1 MPTFPRAWGALSKP
15 AISTTVDS
23 VRRLTVAKQR
33 LAGRLPRKASS
44 EDILSVVRD
53 TCYIQWDPIDAVAPS
68 HIVALWSRLGNY
80 RIADLDRLLWDEKK
94 LFLYWAPVASIVLT
108 EDYPIYSALMR
119 RYSEFLTNSARP
131 SWVRARKFLADHKE
145 LRKKMLNELKK
156 KEALQVKQFQDYV
169 RTGRSADGWGSGSD
183 VSNMLHYL
191 TVTGE
196 VLVVGHKGL
205 QNIWGLA
212 EDFLPSSI
220 DRTKLTD
227 AEFEREA
234 AQRALRALGT
244 AFEREIYLYYP
255 RDRYLNLKK
264 TLEDLEREGKIH
276 RIHVE
281 GLGRNSEQYVHDQDL
296 RLLESIDSEE
306 LESRVTLIAPWD
318 NLLCNLARTKR
329 LFGFDYIHEN
339 FLPEN
344 KRKFGTFVH
353 PILYGDRF
361 IGRTDL
367 RLDKEKNILKVL
379 SVHSEA
385 GAPSDRET
393 AAKIGEMM
401 GEFAEFIGAKQVE
414 YTGRVPI
421 AWKSSLRSLR

>member
-1 MPTFPRAWGALSKP
+1 M
-15 AISTTVDS
+15 
-23 VRRLTVAKQR
+23 RRLTVTKQR
-33 LAGRLPRKASS
+33 LAGKLPRKASS

-68 HIVALWSRLGNY
+68 HVVAIWSRVGNY
-80 RIADLDRLLWDEKK
+80 RIADLDRLMWNEKK

-119 RYSEFLTNSARP
+119 RYSEFLANSTRP
-131 SWVRARKFLADHKE
+131 SWAKARKFLADHKE

-156 KEALQVKQFQDYV
+156 IGPLQVKEFQDYV
-169 RTGRSADGWGSGSD
+169 RTGRSEDGWGSGSD
-183 VSNMLHYL
+183 ISNMLHYL

-196 VLVVGHKGL
+196 ILVVGHKGL

-212 EDFLPSSI
+212 EEFLPSSI
-220 DRTKLTD
+220 DRTRLTD

-281 GLGRNSEQYVHDQDL
+281 GLGRNSEQYVHDKDL
-296 RLLESIDSEE
+296 RLLESIDSEDFE
-306 LESRVTLIAPWD
+306 PRVTLIAPWD

-329 LFGFDYIHEN
+329 LFEFDYIHEN

-344 KRKFGTFVH
+344 KRKYGTFVH
-353 PILYGDRF
+353 PILYGDKL

-367 RLDKEKNILKVL
+367 HLDKENKTLKVL
-379 SVHSEA
+379 SIHAEA
-385 GAPSDRET
+385 DAPSDKET
-393 AAKIGEMM
+393 ATKIRDMIR
-401 GEFAEFIGAKQVE
+401 EFAEFIGAKQVE
-414 YTGRVPI
+414 YTSRIPT
-421 AWKSSLRSLR
+421 AWKSSLR

>member
-1 MPTFPRAWGALSKP
+1 MAALSKS

-33 LAGRLPRKASS
+33 LAERLPRKATS

-53 TCYIQWDPIDAVAPS
+53 TCYIQWDPIGAVAPS
-68 HIVALWSRLGNY
+68 HIVSLWSRLGNF
-80 RIADLDRLLWDEKK
+80 RPSDLERLLWDAKR
-94 LFLYWAPVASIVLT
+94 LLLYWTPVASIVLT

-119 RYSEFLTNSARP
+119 RYAEFLTNSTRP
-131 SWVRARKFLADHKE
+131 SWVRARKFLAEHRE
-145 LRKKMLNELKK
+145 LRRRMLSELKK
-156 KEALQVKQFQDYV
+156 KGTLQLTQFQDYV
-169 RTGRSADGWGSGSD
+169 RTGRTEGWTSGSD

-191 TVTGE
+191 SVTGE
-196 VLVVGHKGL
+196 VMVVGHQGL

-212 EDFLPSSI
+212 EEFLPSSV
-220 DRTKLTD
+220 DRTKLTG
-227 AEFEREA
+227 EELEREA

-281 GLGRNSEQYVHDQDL
+281 GLGRNGEQYVHDKDL

-339 FLPEN
+339 FLPVN

-353 PILYGDRF
+353 PILWGDRF

-367 RLDKEKNILKVL
+367 RLDKENKMLNVL
-379 SVHSEA
+379 SVHAED
-385 GAPSDRET
+385 GAPSDKET
-393 AAKIGEMM
+393 AAKIGEMI

-414 YTGRVPI
+414 YTGHIPT
-421 AWKSSLRSLR
+421 AWKSSLH